1 MEEREQI
8 TIAEYQTT
16 ATSFREDTWEHD
28 VS

>member
-1 MEEREQI
+1 MEASEKI